1 MSVTVTLQELA
12 DALSVHRTSA
22 MRKAKREG
30 WPCAPESKGAA
41 RHVFNLTDLPR
52 DVQKAVQSRRAKALI
67 SSPAASVSSAAV
79 TSTAGAYALPAPAAA
94 FCHDLT
100 DAQRLERDAR
110 SGVLNALRRLQA
122 EARCSQE
129 AAIATLITSAR
140 AGRLDAVLDRMLR
153 LARDR
158 RGRAG
163 DGYPSAR
170 TLKRWLATHDLAPK
184 IPQKDLTVPPWA
196 PGFLKHY
203 QRPEKPTVQA
213 AYDDYSRNVPPAER
227 PSIHQVRRWLDKMG
241 TVTRERGRM
250 GSRELKNLRPFIRRD
265 FSLLEPNDVWT
276 ADGHTFDAEVQ
287 HPLHGRPF
295 RPEITTFVDVA
306 TRYAVGWSIDLAESA
321 TAVADSL
328 RHGVERYG
336 VPAIIY
342 VDNGSG
348 YKNAYMNAQADRICD
363 DLQGEAA
370 LGLMGRL
377 GSTLMHS
384 LPYNSQARG
393 IIERF
398 HKTVWVTNAK
408 RLPGYVGQHMDR
420 EARLEQF
427 KLSRRA
433 LKSGG
438 AMPLVPWEIFVRWCQ
453 EKIDEYNA
461 RPHRSLGQLTP
472 AAVWARF
479 EAKGWQPLH
488 LDAGEAETLFRPRVT
503 RTVGRGEIR
512 LFNNLYFA
520 RELEEFHGAELNV
533 AYDIHNADTVWAYA
547 PDGRYVCSAQ
557 VNGNA
562 RHYFPVPV
570 VEQAREKRAKGR
582 LARVDSKREEI
593 LAELHGSPALAAPSD
608 QIVLGGRVID
618 PAAAIAA
625 RRQALAQES
634 APATLDIAPPHTPTA
649 PPPSRSERSAA
660 DNYAEWLALDA
671 RIGAGGAVTE
681 DEARWHTSYQ
691 RSAQFKAQ
699 HRKTA

>member
-1 MSVTVTLQELA
+1 MSGPTIDGSARPPMMTLAEIAGSIGISKQRVAVRADRESWPYIEKPVRGGRRRLYRLA
-12 DALSVHRTSA
+12 
-22 MRKAKREG
+22 
-30 WPCAPESKGAA
+30 
-41 RHVFNLTDLPR
+41 DLPR
-52 DVQKAVQSRRAKALI
+52 DVQKAVQSHRAKALI
-67 SSPAASVSSAAV
+67 SSPAASVTSAAG
-79 TSTAGAYALPAPAAA
+79 SPTAGATALPAPAAA

-129 AAIATLITSAR
+129 AAIATLLTSAR
-140 AGRLDAVLDRMLR
+140 AGRLDAALDRMLR

-163 DGYPSAR
+163 DGYPSSR
-170 TLKRWLATHDLAPK
+170 TLKRWLAAPDLAPK
-184 IPQKDLTVPPWA
+184 IPQQDLTVPPWA

-213 AYDDYSRNVPPAER
+213 AYEDYARTLPPSER
-227 PSIHQVRRWLDKMG
+227 PSIHQVRRWLAKMG
-241 TVTRERGRM
+241 AVTRERGRM
-250 GSRELKNLRPFIRRD
+250 GPRELKNIRPFIRRD
-265 FSLLEPNDVWT
+265 FSQLEPNDVWT

-348 YKNAYMNAQADRICD
+348 YKNAYMNAQADRICG
-363 DLQGEAA
+363 DLHGEAA

-377 GSTLMHS
+377 SSTLMHS

-453 EKIDEYNA
+453 ERIDEYNA
-461 RPHRSLGQLTP
+461 RPHRSLGQLAP
-472 AAVWARF
+472 ATVWARF
-479 EAKGWQPLH
+479 EARAWQPLH

-503 RTVGRGEIR
+503 RTVARGEIR
-512 LFNNLYFA
+512 LFNNIYFA
-520 RELEEFHGAELNV
+520 RELEEFHGAELHAAGLVKYLDGMPNGLDAHLVDGDASGISRSLDICHCRRLRGFGCVHCCSWLFYSLSWAV
-533 AYDIHNADTVWAYA
+533 A
-547 PDGRYVCSAQ
+547 PG
-557 VNGNA
+557 
-562 RHYFPVPV
+562 PP
-570 VEQAREKRAKGR
+570 
-582 LARVDSKREEI
+582 
-593 LAELHGSPALAAPSD
+593 
-608 QIVLGGRVID
+608 
-618 PAAAIAA
+618 
-625 RRQALAQES
+625 
-634 APATLDIAPPHTPTA
+634 APA
-649 PPPSRSERSAA
+649 
-660 DNYAEWLALDA
+660 
-671 RIGAGGAVTE
+671 
-681 DEARWHTSYQ
+681 
-691 RSAQFKAQ
+691 
-699 HRKTA
+699 